1 MALYHLRINPIS
13 RSAGR
18 SAPAAAAY
26 RAGERIRDERTGRLH
41 NYSSRRDVTH
51 TEIFVP
57 SALKANDAS
66 WARERG
72 RLWNAA
78 ESAEHQRNSRVARE
92 YQVALPAELSA
103 AQRLELARGFSREL
117 ADRHHVAVDLAIHEP
132 RAGGDP
138 RNHHAHLLTTTR
150 ELTATGLGGKT
161 GIDMAYAE
169 SLKRGVS
176 TGLKELVA
184 IRERWATLVNDA
196 FRAAGLEQRVDH
208 RSLRAQGIDRE
219 PVSHIPF
226 AAYQMERRGLRSEV
240 AERIRE
246 RYRARVAA
254 RAAQPAS
261 TLAVEAAGRAPDPF
275 AQGVAGIEEIR
286 QRAREAWLQL
296 RREAQPGAEAQ
307 PAAEPHAT
315 RQKARDQ
322 SASAADLQSD
332 AVDKDFCL

>member
-1 MALYHLRINPIS
+1 
-13 RSAGR
+13 
-18 SAPAAAAY
+18 
-26 RAGERIRDERTGRLH
+26 
-41 NYSSRRDVTH
+41 
-51 TEIFVP
+51 
-57 SALKANDAS
+57 
-66 WARERG
+66 
-72 RLWNAA
+72 
-78 ESAEHQRNSRVARE
+78 
-92 YQVALPAELSA
+92 
-103 AQRLELARGFSREL
+103 
-117 ADRHHVAVDLAIHEP
+117 
-132 RAGGDP
+132 
-138 RNHHAHLLTTTR
+138 
-150 ELTATGLGGKT
+150 
-161 GIDMAYAE
+161 
-169 SLKRGVS
+169 
-176 TGLKELVA
+176 VA